1 MYNTIRRQA
10 LTALSLVALL
20 MFGAVSAEA
29 RDYRHRSDRVAKD
42 ALIGAAVGTLAQI
55 VTGRT
60 EGSQVLRGAIVGGAI
75 GAVVGSSRGYDRYGY
90 RDRYDRYGY
99 SYNQPYYSQPNY
111 GSGYYSQPYYD
122 QSYYSQPYSNGYY
135 VSDPYYDQYDRSYRD
150 GYRSH
155 RGCRH

>member
-1 MYNTIRRQA
+1 MSNKIRRQA

-20 MFGAVSAEA
+20 LFGAVAAEA

-60 EGSQVLRGAIVGGAI
+60 EGNQILRGAIVGGAL
-75 GAVVGSSRGYDRYGY
+75 GAVVGSSRGYDRYG
-90 RDRYDRYGY
+90 RYGY
-99 SYNQPYYSQPNY
+99 YDNQPYYYDGY
-111 GSGYYSQPYYD
+111 GQPYYD
-122 QSYYSQPYSNGYY
+122 QSYDYSQPYYDHSYYYSQPYSSGYY
-135 VSDPYYDQYDRSYRD
+135 TSDPYYDGYGS
-150 GYRSH
+150 YRSH

>member
-1 MYNTIRRQA
+1 MYNTFRRQA

-20 MFGAVSAEA
+20 LFGAVAAEA
-29 RDYRHRSDRVAKD
+29 RDYHRRSDRVAKD

-60 EGSQVLRGAIVGGAI
+60 EGSQILRGAVVGGAL
-75 GAVVGSSRGYDRYGY
+75 GAVVGSSRGYDRYG
-90 RDRYDRYGY
+90 RYGY
-99 SYNQPYYSQPNY
+99 SYNQPYYSQGYDSQGYY
-111 GSGYYSQPYYD
+111 GQGYYSQPYYD
-122 QSYYSQPYSNGYY
+122 QSYYYSQPYSNGYY

-150 GYRSH
+150 GYRNR